1 MRSAGRCPSRESAVT
16 GPRRSRVAASGPD
29 SHDPAVPV
37 MLLRA
42 FTRAPLLLAL
52 AGAVACGSD
61 ASSAATPDSRGAA
74 ATTPSAGARRAGSIN
89 LAASDVGVVERGS
102 IEEAVRVSGDL
113 RPIETVSVRS
123 RIEGDLDAVH
133 VREGQSVRTGQP
145 LATFDSDEQ
154 SSNRASALADRAAA
168 ETELS
173 TAQWNLTQSAELFR
187 AGAIAERDH
196 RAAGQAVA
204 TARARLAAADA
215 RLRTSTLSVRDTRVL
230 APASGV
236 IQRRHVE
243 PGERVSRGAELFT
256 LVRADVL
263 ELTAAVPARQA
274 NMVRVGQV
282 VHFVADGRRFDGTVA
297 RVSPTIDPA
306 TRSAT
311 VYVQV
316 PNSANALRGGTS
328 ATGQVVTQAIAGAL
342 IVPMAAVRQTT
353 EGAPPFVYRIA
364 GGKLERADVA
374 VGVTDE
380 SRGVTEIR
388 SGLKPGDRVVIGNVG
403 TLGVGMQVTIAGQG

>member
-1 MRSAGRCPSRESAVT
+1 
-16 GPRRSRVAASGPD
+16 
-29 SHDPAVPV
+29 

-42 FTRAPLLLAL
+42 FTRGTLALAL
-52 AGAVACGSD
+52 AGAVACGGD
-61 ASSAATPDSRGAA
+61 TSSAATPDARGAA
-74 ATTPSAGARRAGSIN
+74 AASPGGARRAGSIN
-89 LAASDVGVVERGS
+89 LAASDVGVVERGA
-102 IEEAVRVSGDL
+102 IEEAIRVNGDL

-123 RIEGDLDAVH
+123 RIEGDLAAVH
-133 VREGQSVRTGQP
+133 VREGQGVRTGQP
-145 LATFDSDEQ
+145 LATFEADEQ
-154 SSNRASALADRAAA
+154 SSNRASAMADRAAA

-173 TAQWNLTQSAELFR
+173 TAQWNATQSAELLR

-196 RAAGQAVA
+196 RAAEQAVA

-215 RLRTSTLSVRDTRVL
+215 RLRTTTLSVRDTRVV

-236 IQRRHVE
+236 IQQRHVE

-256 LVRADVL
+256 LVRADML

-274 NMVRVGQV
+274 NQVRVGQV
-282 VHFVADGRRFDGTVA
+282 VHFTADGRRFDGTVA

-316 PNSANALRGGTS
+316 PNSTHALRGGTS
-328 ATGQVVTQAIAGAL
+328 AAGQVVTQTIPNAL
-342 IVPMAAVRQTT
+342 IVPMAAVRQAA
-353 EGAPPFVYRIA
+353 EGAKPFVYRIA
-364 GGKLERADVA
+364 GGKLERADVT

-380 SRGVTEIR
+380 ARGVTEVR
-388 SGLKPGDRVVIGNVG
+388 TGLQPGDRVVIGNVG
-403 TLGVGMQVTIAGQG
+403 TLGVGMQVTIAGSG